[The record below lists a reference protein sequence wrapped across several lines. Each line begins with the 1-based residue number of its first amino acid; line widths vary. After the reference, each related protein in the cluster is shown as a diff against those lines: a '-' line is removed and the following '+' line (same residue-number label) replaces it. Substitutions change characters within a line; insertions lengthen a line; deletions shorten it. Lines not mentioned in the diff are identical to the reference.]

1 MGCCATQPSHACRP
15 LGGGGSNNVGN
26 HLKTSLNVGSLVAVV
41 AAVHYFYMREYWVI
55 LHPSPILYRYG
66 DWSITVP
73 LQMIEFYV
81 IEFAMGQGGFKSNPH
96 TLAVCTA
103 VRP

>member
-1 MGCCATQPSHACRP
+1 M
-15 LGGGGSNNVGN
+15 
-26 HLKTSLNVGSLVAVV
+26 NVGSLVAVV
-41 AAVHYFYMREYWVI
+41 AAVHYFYMREYWVV

-81 IEFAMGQGGFKSNPH
+81 IEFAMGQGVFKSNPPYPGG
-96 TLAVCTA
+96 LQGGSSLIARLSRSRFCQAARLRVSPPGQGR
-103 VRP
+103 VSI